1 MTLTPNG
8 EFEDISESYR
18 EYTGLTLDEARNWAD
33 HAVIHPDDM
42 ESAMRVWTPALETG
56 EPMQNEMRLRRHD
69 GTYRW
74 YLVQGVPVRD
84 ESDAIAR
91 WVTVSIDI
99 DDRKRAE
106 VHERYLAET
115 TARLVS
121 PLDSTEM
128 LAEIARLAVPT
139 LADICAI
146 GLFDQTDRTARV
158 ETARTDERERPL
170 VAAIHLRRWLAEPGG

>member
-1 MTLTPNG
+1 MSQAARVDLLG
-8 EFEDISESYR
+8 RIDGLLSAQEIAGDFEDISESYR
-18 EYTGLTLDEARNWAD
+18 EYTGLTLDEAKNWAD

-84 ESDAIAR
+84 ESGAIAR
-91 WVTVSIDI
+91 WVTVAIDI

-115 TARLVS
+115 TAKLVS

-128 LAEIARLAVPT
+128 LAEIARLAVPN

-146 GLFDQTDRTARV
+146 GLFDQSD
-158 ETARTDERERPL
+158 P
-170 VAAIHLRRWLAEPGG
+170 